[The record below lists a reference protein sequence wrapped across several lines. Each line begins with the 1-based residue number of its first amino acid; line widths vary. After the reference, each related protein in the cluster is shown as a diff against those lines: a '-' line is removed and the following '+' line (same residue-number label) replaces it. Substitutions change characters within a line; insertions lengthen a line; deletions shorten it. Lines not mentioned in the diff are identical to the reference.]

1 MINLEKVKLN
11 SINRGRISYDKN
23 NFVTANIVSILVS
36 TPIHL
41 ISNNMKHIDVPKTVK
56 YRLFGRSKVK
66 RKQLIDAVI

>member
-36 TPIHL
+36 TPTHL

-66 RKQLIDAVI
+66 RKQLIDAVN